1 MHLLCTVPPGCATG
15 VAGGDRR
22 KIFFAQWWDFVAD
35 SGKWHEQCKD
45 RVMDEAENRAKKK
58 GFAGNGCSVD
68 GLISAALMIMQ
79 ILLAASRGDG
89 RTHALLGCYICPKQ
103 TGDVS

>member
-1 MHLLCTVPPGCATG
+1 M
-15 VAGGDRR
+15 
-22 KIFFAQWWDFVAD
+22 AD
-35 SGKWHEQCKD
+35 SGKWHEQYKD

-79 ILLAASRGDG
+79 ILLAASR
-89 RTHALLGCYICPKQ
+89 THALLGCYICPKQ